1 MRLYDT
7 SLKYMDAINALGG
20 TIVAVLTAVFGTH
33 WLLFVGFLAL
43 NVVDYITGVRKSRLT
58 GKDNSAKGVR
68 GVWKKLGYWLMV
80 LVAFLASAIF
90 IEIGKTLGIDL
101 SVTTYIGWFTIAS
114 LIINE
119 LRSILENFVE
129 SGDNVP
135 AVLTKGLEVA
145 EQAINKEDANGNR

>member
-7 SLKYMDAINALGG
+7 SLKYMDAINAIGG
-20 TIVAVLTAVFGTH
+20 TIVAVLTAALGTH
-33 WLLFVGFLAL
+33 WFLFVGFLTL
-43 NVVDYITGVRKSRLT
+43 NIIDYITGIRKSRLT
-58 GKDNSAKGVR
+58 GKDNSAKGVK

-90 IEIGKTLGIDL
+90 IEVGKTLGIDL
-101 SVTTYIGWFTIAS
+101 AVTAYIGWFTISS

-129 SGDNVP
+129 AGDNVP
-135 AVLTKGLEVA
+135 SVLTKGLEVA
-145 EQAINKEDANGNR
+145 EQAINKENNNG

>member
-20 TIVAVLTAVFGTH
+20 TIVAVLTAVLGTH
-33 WLLFVGFLAL
+33 WLLFVGFLVL
-43 NVVDYITGVRKSRLT
+43 NVIDYITGVRKSRLT

-101 SVTTYIGWFTIAS
+101 AVTAYIGWFTIAS

-129 SGDNVP
+129 AGDNVP

-145 EQAINKEDANGNR
+145 ENAVSKEE

>member
-1 MRLYDT
+1 MKVYNV
-7 SLKYMDAINALGG
+7 SLKYMDTLNALGG

-33 WLLFVGFLAL
+33 WLLFVGFLVL

-129 SGDNVP
+129 AGDNVP

-145 EQAINKEDANGNR
+145 ENAINKEE

>member
-1 MRLYDT
+1 MKLYDT
-7 SLKYMDAINALGG
+7 SLKYMDAINAIGG

-33 WLLFVGFLAL
+33 WLLFVGFLIL
-43 NVVDYITGVRKSRLT
+43 NVIDYITGVRKSRLT
-58 GKDNSAKGVR
+58 GKDNSAKGVK

-101 SVTTYIGWFTIAS
+101 AVTAYIGWFTIAS

-135 AVLTKGLEVA
+135 KVLTKGLEVA
-145 EQAINKEDANGNR
+145 ENAINKENNNG

>member
-1 MRLYDT
+1 
-7 SLKYMDAINALGG
+7 MDAINAVGG
-20 TIVAVLTAVFGTH
+20 TIVAVLTAVLGTH
-33 WLLFVGFLAL
+33 WLLFVGFLVL
-43 NVVDYITGVRKSRLT
+43 NVIDYITGVRKSRLT

-101 SVTTYIGWFTIAS
+101 AVTAYIGWFTIAS

-129 SGDNVP
+129 AGDNVP

-145 EQAINKEDANGNR
+145 EQAIDKEDK

>member
-20 TIVAVLTAVFGTH
+20 TVVVVLTAALGTH
-33 WLLFVGFLAL
+33 WFLFVGFLIL
-43 NVVDYITGVRKSRLT
+43 NIIDYITGVRKSRLT
-58 GKDNSAKGVR
+58 GKDNSAKGVK

-90 IEIGKTLGIDL
+90 IEVGQTLGIDL
-101 SVTTYIGWFTIAS
+101 SVTTYVGWFTLAS
-114 LIINE
+114 LIVNE

-129 SGDNVP
+129 AGDNVP
-135 AVLTKGLEVA
+135 SVLTKGLEAA
-145 EQAINKEDANGNR
+145 ENAIKKGK

>member
-1 MRLYDT
+1 MKVYNV
-7 SLKYMDAINALGG
+7 SLKYMDALNALGG

-129 SGDNVP
+129 AGDNVP
-135 AVLTKGLEVA
+135 SVLTKGLEVA
-145 EQAINKEDANGNR
+145 ENAINKENNNG

>member
-20 TIVAVLTAVFGTH
+20 TIVAVLTAVLGTH
-33 WLLFVGFLAL
+33 WLLFVGFLVL
-43 NVVDYITGVRKSRLT
+43 NVIDYITGVRKSRLT

-90 IEIGKTLGIDL
+90 IEIGQTLGIDL

-129 SGDNVP
+129 AGDNVP
-135 AVLTKGLEVA
+135 SVLTKGLEVA
-145 EQAINKEDANGNR
+145 ENAISKGEE

>member
-33 WLLFVGFLAL
+33 WLLFVGFLVL
-43 NVVDYITGVRKSRLT
+43 NVIDYITGVRKSRLT

-68 GVWKKLGYWLMV
+68 GVWKKLGYWLMI
-80 LVAFLASAIF
+80 LVAFLASATF

-145 EQAINKEDANGNR
+145 EQAINKED

>member
-1 MRLYDT
+1 MKVYNV
-7 SLKYMDAINALGG
+7 SLKYMDTLNALGG

-33 WLLFVGFLAL
+33 WLLFVGFLVL

-129 SGDNVP
+129 AGDNVP
-135 AVLTKGLEVA
+135 AVLTKGLEAA
-145 EQAINKEDANGNR
+145 EQAINKDD

>member
-20 TIVAVLTAVFGTH
+20 TIVAVLTAVLGTH
-33 WLLFVGFLAL
+33 WLLFVGFLVL
-43 NVVDYITGVRKSRLT
+43 NVIDYITGVRKSRLT

-90 IEIGKTLGIDL
+90 IEIGKTLCIDL
-101 SVTTYIGWFTIAS
+101 AVTAYIGWFTIAS

-129 SGDNVP
+129 AGDNVP

-145 EQAINKEDANGNR
+145 ENAVSKEE

>member
-1 MRLYDT
+1 MKLYDT
-7 SLKYMDAINALGG
+7 SLKYMDTLNAVGG
-20 TIVAVLTAVFGTH
+20 TIVAVLTAALGTH
-33 WLLFVGFLAL
+33 WFLFIVFLIL
-43 NVVDYITGVRKSRLT
+43 NIIDYITGVRKSRLT

-90 IEIGKTLGIDL
+90 IEIGKTIGIDL
-101 SVTTYIGWFTIAS
+101 AVTAYIGWFTLAS

-129 SGDNVP
+129 AGDNVP

-145 EQAINKEDANGNR
+145 ENAIKKGEE

>member
-1 MRLYDT
+1 MKVYNV
-7 SLKYMDAINALGG
+7 SLKYMDTLNALGG

-129 SGDNVP
+129 AGDNVP

-145 EQAINKEDANGNR
+145 ENAISKEE

>member
-1 MRLYDT
+1 MKVYNV
-7 SLKYMDAINALGG
+7 SLKYMDALNALGG
-20 TIVAVLTAVFGTH
+20 TIVAVLTAVFGAH

-129 SGDNVP
+129 AGDNVP

-145 EQAINKEDANGNR
+145 ENAINKEE

>member
-20 TIVAVLTAVFGTH
+20 TVVAVLTAALGTH
-33 WLLFVGFLAL
+33 WFLFVGFLIL
-43 NVVDYITGVRKSRLT
+43 NIIDYITGVRKSRLT
-58 GKDNSAKGVR
+58 GKDNSAKGVK

-90 IEIGKTLGIDL
+90 IEVGQTLGIDL
-101 SVTTYIGWFTIAS
+101 SVTTYVGWFTLAS
-114 LIINE
+114 LIVNE

-129 SGDNVP
+129 AGDNVP
-135 AVLTKGLEVA
+135 SVLTKGLQAA
-145 EQAINKEDANGNR
+145 ENAIKKGE

>member
-1 MRLYDT
+1 MKLYDT
-7 SLKYMDAINALGG
+7 SLKYMDTLNAVGG
-20 TIVAVLTAVFGTH
+20 TIVAVLTAALGTH
-33 WLLFVGFLAL
+33 WFLFVGFLTL
-43 NVVDYITGVRKSRLT
+43 NIIDYITGIRKSRLT
-58 GKDNSAKGVR
+58 GKDNSAKGVK

-90 IEIGKTLGIDL
+90 IEIGKTIGIDL
-101 SVTTYIGWFTIAS
+101 AVTAYIGWFTLAS

-145 EQAINKEDANGNR
+145 ENAIKKGEE

>member
-1 MRLYDT
+1 MKLYDT
-7 SLKYMDAINALGG
+7 SLKYMDTLNAVGG
-20 TIVAVLTAVFGTH
+20 TIVAVLTAALGTH
-33 WLLFVGFLAL
+33 WFLFIGFLVL
-43 NVVDYITGVRKSRLT
+43 NIIDYITGVRKSRLT

-101 SVTTYIGWFTIAS
+101 AVTAYVGWFTLAS

-129 SGDNVP
+129 AGDNVP
-135 AVLTKGLEVA
+135 SVLTKGLEVA
-145 EQAINKEDANGNR
+145 ENAIKKGEE